1 MLSMLVHNFRYAARQ
16 LASHPA
22 FSLFAACSL
31 ALGMAASIT
40 LFSAAST
47 YLFAPL
53 RGVGAPDNLVEL
65 ASVSPNHASDAF
77 SAPDF
82 TDLAARGR
90 SVADVF
96 AYRHQWLNVE
106 RAGAAEPERTFG
118 LMVSDNYFSALE
130 VGTYRGRLLGAD
142 DDRRGAAPVAVA
154 TYAGWRKYLN
164 GDESAIGKPLTI
176 NGQSFTLV
184 GVAAPDFN
192 GTVAILKPAFY
203 VPLTQQPLLQPGAA
217 ELREQRG
224 SKWLSLAARL
234 SAGTTRAQARE
245 QLSTIAT
252 QLAADYPRRG
262 NEGGVTITVEPL
274 RGVPGELRGG
284 LVAFSALL
292 FALIALLLLVACVN
306 VASLLLAR
314 GEARRHEIAMRCVL
328 GAGRARVM
336 LQLMSESVLLAIGAG
351 AIGLALA
358 EAACRVLS
366 HIDPA
371 VPVPLAI
378 DVSIDASTLWF
389 ALGCTI
395 ATALAF
401 GLVPALRVS
410 AYAPAAGSAL
420 AESRTA
426 GRRSRLAPALVVA
439 QIALTMILLV
449 GGGLF
454 MRAMVRAAAIDPG
467 FDANEVL
474 TADFNLE
481 PSGYSEAR
489 RLQLQTAVID
499 RLQAT
504 PTVDAAA
511 VAALVPLD
519 FSRLNEGDFK
529 VPGQTGE
536 ALSPF
541 VNLVSPGY
549 FRTLDIRVN
558 GRDFDPHDI
567 KGSAEVCVVNA
578 TLARTLAPD
587 GDVIGRSFAFGDDD
601 DHHTLTVV
609 GVVPDGKYSSLNED
623 AGPFMFLPLAQW
635 PRAEM
640 AIIVRTRMPAGALA
654 AVLHDALHAI
664 DPSLPPAQVRSLAD
678 ILTLSLLPQRIA
690 AMTSLALG
698 VVGLLL
704 AAVGL
709 YGLIAMYVAARTRE
723 FGVRIS
729 LGATPARILSDVVRR
744 GAFLSATGL
753 LIGTVLSFAGGL
765 LISSLLYGAT
775 PGDGLAFVVAALL
788 LGVVAMVAS
797 YLPARRAANTSPM
810 VALRHD

>member
-1 MLSMLVHNFRYAARQ
+1 MLSVLVQNIRYAARQ

-31 ALGMAASIT
+31 AIGMAASIT
-40 LFSAAST
+40 LFSAANT
-47 YLFAPL
+47 FLFAPL
-53 RGVGAPDNLVEL
+53 RGVGAPDDLVEL
-65 ASVSPNHASDAF
+65 ASVSTDRVSDSF

-82 TDLAARGR
+82 KDLATRAQ
-90 SVADVF
+90 SAAELF
-96 AYRHQWLNVE
+96 AYRLQWLNVDAQGAGTPE
-106 RAGAAEPERTFG
+106 RAFG
-118 LMVSDNYFSALE
+118 LMVSGNYFHALE
-130 VGTYRGRLLGAD
+130 VGAYRGRVLGVD
-142 DDRRGAAPVAVA
+142 DDRAGAAPVAVA

-164 GDESAIGKPLTI
+164 GDESAIGKTLSI
-176 NGQSFTLV
+176 NGQSFTLI
-184 GVAAPDFN
+184 GVAPPDFN
-192 GTVAILKPAFY
+192 GTVAMLKPAFY
-203 VPLTQQPLLQPGAA
+203 VALAQQPLLQPGAA
-217 ELREQRG
+217 ELGEQRA
-224 SKWLSLAARL
+224 SQWLSLAARL
-234 SAGTTRAQARE
+234 ATGTTRAEAGTA
-245 QLSTIAT
+245 LSAIAT

-262 NEGGVTITVEPL
+262 NQGGVTITVQPL

-292 FALIALLLLVACVN
+292 FVLIALLLLVACVN

-336 LQLMSESVLLAIGAG
+336 LQLMSESVLLALGAG
-351 AIGLALA
+351 VLGLALS
-358 EAACRVLS
+358 EVACRLLS
-366 HIDPA
+366 HIDPP

-378 DVSIDASTLWF
+378 DVSIDASALWF

-410 AYAPAAGSAL
+410 SYAPAAGSAL
-420 AESRTA
+420 NDARTA
-426 GRRSRLAPALVVA
+426 GRRSRLGPALVVA

-454 MRAMVRAAAIDPG
+454 MRAMVRATAIDPG
-467 FDANEVL
+467 FDANGVM

-489 RLQLQTAVID
+489 RLALETAVID
-499 RLQAT
+499 RLQAM
-504 PTVDAAA
+504 PQVDAAA
-511 VAALVPLD
+511 VAGLVPLD
-519 FSRLNEGDFK
+519 FSRMSEGDFQ
-529 VPGQTGE
+529 VPGQSGE

-549 FRTLDIRVN
+549 FRTLDIRLT
-558 GRDFDPHDI
+558 GRDFDAHDV
-567 KGSAEVCVVNA
+567 KGSAEVCVVNT

-587 GDVIGRSFAFGDDD
+587 GDVIGRSFAFGDEG

-609 GVVPDGKYSSLNED
+609 GVVPDGKYASLNED

-640 AIIVRTRMPAGALA
+640 SIIVKTKMQAGALA
-654 AVLHDALHAI
+654 AALHDVMRDI

-678 ILTLSLLPQRIA
+678 ILALSLLPQRIA
-690 AMTSLALG
+690 ALTSLALG
-698 VVGLLL
+698 VIGLLL

-753 LIGTVLSFAGGL
+753 LIGTVLSLAGGIL
-765 LISSLLYGAT
+765 VSSLLYGAT
-775 PGDGLAFVVAALL
+775 PGDAFAYVGAALL
-788 LGVVAMVAS
+788 LAAVAMLAS